1 MLGPEPG
8 WRCFFAGAEQLLEDI
23 QQSQVQ
29 LELWQEE
36 KTDAVLAKE
45 QLESALQEEFGMT
58 RKRSRPS
65 HDDQQAREQQLEH
78 ELQARLHSVQPAA
91 HGRPLAGRIRA
102 ELITARSSPDMS
114 GIMNAACGMKGP
126 TSAATGRVV
135 WY

>member
-8 WRCFFAGAEQLLEDI
+8 WKCFFAGAEQLLEDI
-23 QQSQVQ
+23 QKSQVQ

-36 KTDAVLAKE
+36 KTDAVLAKA
-45 QLESALQEEFGMT
+45 QLKSALQEEFGMT

-65 HDDQQAREQQLEH
+65 HNDQQAREPQLEH
-78 ELQARLHSVQPAA
+78 KLQASLHSVQPAA
-91 HGRPLAGRIRA
+91 HGRPLAEKNCA

-126 TSAATGRVV
+126 TSAATGFVV